1 MGFGWE
7 DINIYRLAAEYNYDS
22 KWTYPILGHSVSLPH
37 TIQEGLYLL
46 YVARRCLNDPYRI
59 EPERRGV
66 HIMGKIRLQIAPDVE
81 FKMDLEVEGID
92 SGSRDYNVQ
101 QHKADVY
108 QEFEQR
114 LKKVFPEGVKI
125 DRFEFGLSLDTDG

>member
-1 MGFGWE
+1 
-7 DINIYRLAAEYNYDS
+7 
-22 KWTYPILGHSVSLPH
+22 
-37 TIQEGLYLL
+37 
-46 YVARRCLNDPYRI
+46 
-59 EPERRGV
+59 
-66 HIMGKIRLQIAPDVE
+66 MGKIRLQIAPDVE

-92 SGSRDYNVQ
+92 SESRDYNVQ
-101 QHKADVY
+101 QHKAEVY